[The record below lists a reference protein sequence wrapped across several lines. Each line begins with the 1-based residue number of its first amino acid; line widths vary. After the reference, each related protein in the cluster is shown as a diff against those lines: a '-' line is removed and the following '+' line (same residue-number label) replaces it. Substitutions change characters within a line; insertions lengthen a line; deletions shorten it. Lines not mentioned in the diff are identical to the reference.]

1 MGIYSD
7 LERDFDFDIVD
18 EFFSHYSI
26 MCESVESLVLNL
38 RDEDSYKDSLEQLF
52 RIFHN
57 IKSATGYLKITVINN
72 IVSLVEEF
80 LDDCREE
87 KGPAHEDFINWF
99 FIVLDQLI
107 LFKED
112 LEKDRDHLSPI
123 NKEILKLPEFV

>member
-26 MCESVESLVLNL
+26 MCESAESLILNL
-38 RDEDSYKDSLEQLF
+38 RDEDLYKISLEQLF

-57 IKSATGYLKITVINN
+57 IKSATGYLKITTINN

-80 LDDCREE
+80 LDDCRDE
-87 KGPAHEDFINWF
+87 KGPASEEFISWF
-99 FIVLDQLI
+99 FIVIDQLVI
-107 LFKED
+107 FKED
-112 LEKDRDHLSPI
+112 LEKNRDHLSPI
-123 NKEILKLPEFV
+123 DKRILKLPAFV

>member
-26 MCESVESLVLNL
+26 MCESAESLVMNL
-38 RDEDSYKDSLEQLF
+38 RDESSYKDSLEQLF

-57 IKSATGYLKITVINN
+57 IKSATGYLQITVINN

-80 LDDCREE
+80 LDDCREQ
-87 KGPAHEDFINWF
+87 KGPANEEFIAWF
-99 FIVLDQLI
+99 FVVIDQLI
-107 LFKED
+107 VFKED

-123 NKEILKLPEFV
+123 NKEILKLPELV